1 MSQPMIITNDD
12 LLEQVKLSCKIPEI
26 VEGIVSRKVI
36 ENAVAEA
43 GIKVETEELQKA
55 ADQIRL
61 VNQLHSADD
70 TWAWL
75 EKHGLSLEGYEEM
88 VYNNLIS
95 GKLVAH
101 LFADKV
107 EPYFFENQL
116 NYTSAVMY
124 EVILDDEDLAI
135 ELFYAIQEGEMS
147 FYDVAHKYI
156 QDKELSRKCGYLG
169 KVQRKDLKPEI
180 SAAVFAAKAP
190 QLLKP
195 IITSKGVH
203 LILVEEIVQ
212 PELDNRLRMQIMS
225 DLFSGWLK
233 QQIIQ
238 FEVDKNTGL
247 YSKVL

>member
-1 MSQPMIITNDD
+1 MSQSMIITKEDI
-12 LLEQVKLSCKIPEI
+12 LQQVKLSGKIPEI
-26 VEGIVSRKVI
+26 IEQIVSRKI
-36 ENAVAEA
+36 ITEAVAEA
-43 GIKVETEELQKA
+43 DIKVATEELQKA

-61 VNQLHSADD
+61 MNQLHSADD

-75 EKHGLSLEGYEEM
+75 EKHGLSLDDYEEM
-88 VYNNLIS
+88 VYYNLIS
-95 GKLVAH
+95 GKLVTH

-124 EVILDDEDLAI
+124 EIVLDDEDLAI
-135 ELFYAIQEGEMS
+135 ELFYAIKEGEMS
-147 FYDVAHKYI
+147 FYDVAHQYI

-180 SAAVFAAKAP
+180 SAAVFAAESP

-203 LILVEEIVQ
+203 LILVEELIQ
-212 PELDNRLRMQIMS
+212 PKLDEKLHTSILT
-225 DLFSGWLK
+225 DLFSEWLRQK
-233 QQIIQ
+233 IEQLEIIQ
-238 FEVDKNTGL
+238 KL
-247 YSKVL
+247 